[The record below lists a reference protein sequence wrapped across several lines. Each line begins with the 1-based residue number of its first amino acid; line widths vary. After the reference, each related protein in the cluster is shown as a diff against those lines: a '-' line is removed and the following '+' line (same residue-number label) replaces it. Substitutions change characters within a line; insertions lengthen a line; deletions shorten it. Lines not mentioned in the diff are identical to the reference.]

1 MLFFLFIFAVLFT
14 GWNVAH
20 LLDGDWQRGVVL
32 GGGDGHGGMHAKV
45 GFYFTFR
52 FNYNVF

>member
-1 MLFFLFIFAVLFT
+1 MNTVLFT

-32 GGGDGHGGMHAKV
+32 GGGDGHDVLQAKV
-45 GFYFTFR
+45 GFYFTFL
-52 FNYNVF
+52 FNSSVF